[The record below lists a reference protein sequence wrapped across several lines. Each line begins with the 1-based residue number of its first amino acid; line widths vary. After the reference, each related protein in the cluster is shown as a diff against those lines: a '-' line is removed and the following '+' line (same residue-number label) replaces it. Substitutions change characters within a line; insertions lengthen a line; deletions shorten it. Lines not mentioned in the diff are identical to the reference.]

1 MKFLKSKM
9 LLLIAFLLIGMVVS
23 AQNLVTGV
31 VTDTGGTPLPGV
43 NIMLLNGQSNYGV
56 VTNLDGQF
64 KIDVPNN
71 STIEVSYVGFI
82 TQTIKVKGGQRLKIL
97 LQEDAQS
104 LDEVVVVGY
113 GTQKKRNSCRFYFFR
128 KTCPITGS
136 CPFTKS
142 IFSW

>member
-1 MKFLKSKM
+1 M
-9 LLLIAFLLIGMVVS
+9 
-23 AQNLVTGV
+23 
-31 VTDTGGTPLPGV
+31 
-43 NIMLLNGQSNYGV
+43 
-56 VTNLDGQF
+56 TNLDGQF

-113 GTQKKRNSCRFYFFR
+113 GTQKK
-128 KTCPITGS
+128 KQL
-136 CPFTKS
+136 
-142 IFSW
+142 

>member
-82 TQTIKVKGGQRLKIL
+82 TQTKRWAY
-97 LQEDAQS
+97 AQ
-104 LDEVVVVGY
+104 
-113 GTQKKRNSCRFYFFR
+113 NSSPRR
-128 KTCPITGS
+128 R
-136 CPFTKS
+136 TKS
-142 IFSW
+142 